1 MKRQS
6 SDSTI
11 NTSTFKSQDAVI
23 QDTMKYELKRYEK
36 LHKVVIKHLEQYLI
50 MLKNAEFQ
58 ELSDTL
64 TQPIIH
70 TLAMTLSGNHF
81 SDSKLNIT
89 NYTFV
94 HTFNKYKQ
102 TFFTILDGIQ
112 QAQNLKTTNN
122 QQHATILTLQ
132 EQADILTDI
141 VKLKEYINTHYTGHN
156 AVLFE
161 INTDL
166 NVAPVIYPQ
175 YLEYIKRHGLPEHSV
190 WESEKMAIIILEL
203 LNQGVITQ
211 TDIFI

>member
-6 SDSTI
+6 SDSGA
-11 NTSTFKSQDAVI
+11 SVFKSQDALM
-23 QDTMKYELKRYEK
+23 QDKMKYELKRFDK
-36 LHKVVIKHLEQYLI
+36 LHNSVIKSLEQYLL

-58 ELSDTL
+58 QLSDTL

-70 TLAMTLSGNHF
+70 TLAMTLSGNQF
-81 SDSKLNIT
+81 SESQLNIT
-89 NYTFV
+89 NYTV
-94 HTFNKYKQ
+94 ADNFNKYKQ
-102 TFFTILDGIQ
+102 IFFTILDGIQ

-141 VKLKEYINTHYTGHN
+141 DKLREYINKNYTGHK

-166 NVAPVIYPQ
+166 STAPVIYPQ
-175 YLEYIKRHGLPEHSV
+175 YLEYIKRHGLPDNSV

-203 LNQGVITQ
+203 LNQGTITQ
-211 TDIFI
+211 SDIFI

>member
-6 SDSTI
+6 SGD
-11 NTSTFKSQDAVI
+11 NTGNFKSQDALM
-23 QDTMKYELKRYEK
+23 QEKMKYELKRYEK
-36 LHKVVIKHLEQYLI
+36 LHKLVIKSLEEYLI
-50 MLKNAEFQ
+50 MLKNAKFQ

-70 TLAMTLSGNHF
+70 TIAMTLSGNQF
-81 SDSKLNIT
+81 SNTKLNIK

-94 HTFNKYKQ
+94 SKFEKYKE
-102 TFFTILDGIQ
+102 TFYAILDGIQ

-122 QQHATILTLQ
+122 EQHATILDLQ

-141 VKLKEYINTHYTGHN
+141 EKLKEYINIHYSGQK

-161 INTDL
+161 IDTEL
-166 NVAPVIYPQ
+166 NVGPVIYPH
-175 YLEYIKRHGLPEHSV
+175 YLEYIKRHGLPENSV

-211 TDIFI
+211 ADIFL

>member
-6 SDSTI
+6 SGD
-11 NTSTFKSQDAVI
+11 NTGNFKSQDALM
-23 QDTMKYELKRYEK
+23 QEKMKYELKRYEK
-36 LHKVVIKHLEQYLI
+36 LHKLVIKSLEEYLI
-50 MLKNAEFQ
+50 MLKNAKFQ

-70 TLAMTLSGNHF
+70 TIAMTLSGNQF
-81 SDSKLNIT
+81 SNTKLNIK
-89 NYTFV
+89 NYTFISN
-94 HTFNKYKQ
+94 FEKYKE
-102 TFFTILDGIQ
+102 TFYAILDGIQ

-122 QQHATILTLQ
+122 EQHATILDLQ

-141 VKLKEYINTHYTGHN
+141 DKLKEYINTHYTGQK

-161 INTDL
+161 IDTEL
-166 NVAPVIYPQ
+166 NVGPVIYPH
-175 YLEYIKRHGLPEHSV
+175 YLEYIKRHGLPENSV

-211 TDIFI
+211 ADIFL